1 LTRVFLIS
9 NTKAHVL
16 IGRNSELLW
25 GARYQHEIIQ
35 DKLSEWRTIDSAGYV
50 APYSP
55 TEINLIDVVKSK
67 INLESNRVQGYVQ
80 YVFSKQ
86 LRDRRY

>member
-1 LTRVFLIS
+1 
-9 NTKAHVL
+9 
-16 IGRNSELLW
+16 LW
-25 GARYQHEIIQ
+25 GARYQHESIE

-67 INLESNRVQGYVQ
+67 INLETNRVYKAMCNM
-80 YVFSKQ
+80 FSKQ
-86 LRDRRY
+86 LRDSSLLTALLVVYVLTIGI